1 MVEQNLE
8 TVEIQGVDGGALKLL
23 VDYCYTGG
31 TKKKYCKVELK
42 IFEFQ
47 EN

>member
-31 TKKKYCKVELK
+31 IKKNIEKLS
-42 IFEFQ
+42 
-47 EN
+47 